1 MLARLYAGHRGAG
14 RLVLGGVGAALLS
27 AALLGAA
34 VPAGA
39 VTPPILEKIKW
50 CESGG
55 NYRAVNPAS
64 GASGAYQFL
73 DSTWRALPQSKGYA
87 KASFAPP
94 VMQDRAA
101 RTLYAQM
108 GTRPWYASRACWG

>member
-1 MLARLYAGHRGAG
+1 MLARLYAGHRGAA
-14 RLVLGGVGAALLS
+14 RLMFGGAAATVLS
-27 AALLGAA
+27 AGLVAAA

-73 DSTWRALPQSKGYA
+73 DSTWRALPQSTGYA
-87 KASFAPP
+87 KASYAPP
-94 VMQDRAA
+94 AVQDRAA
-101 RTLYAQM
+101 QTLYAQM
-108 GTRPWYASRACWG
+108 GTRPWNASRACWG